1 MPKKFTYL
9 LVLFMGFSLVVRAQV
24 DSTATDSVTADT
36 TGLLVNPAADTT
48 RADSVASDSVKKVF
62 NVVPWK
68 YHRSLGSELISSD
81 STLRWQIW
89 PDWTYKKNR
98 DPGVISYRL
107 GTIERNNAYMID
119 AQEPRYQRLNWEGI
133 NLNDPVSG
141 TLYWNLVPMHKI
153 NSFYGED
160 NGLFYDSN
168 FYLRQYYLNRPLT
181 KLNYDESKFDYRH
194 LEFMVSQNFTQRTNV
209 ELSYWD
215 RRAGGEYSNA
225 NVSGRQ
231 IYGRI
236 FHQLD
241 HSQSL
246 KLKFLSNKYTAGE
259 PFGYV
264 IADPE
269 NFAFDRF
276 RTSANES
283 RAESVVNASNI
294 SLSYYRRSRD
304 TTKVTDDFHA
314 SLFYN
319 NRSRGIEYSA
329 DSTYYEVQSFGGS
342 TRKWLE
348 LKPLSL
354 EAGGSYEVF
363 KNKDGII
370 SNVEMNNWSL
380 LRTDGEAVFKPLSF
394 LELNGEA
401 AYGYRSDGF
410 DSYRFKAGAVLYAG
424 DFMTMEAKAS
434 RGTIMPTPQQLYWNS
449 TEFQGDE
456 SLVNEEV
463 EEVMGRLSLRPF
475 DTFELGIKGQVKEL
489 KNSIMVGADSSFFNT
504 PDYRSLSVT
513 PFFNFG
519 NSFLELSG
527 SATYQQFENGTSQP
541 FLNEKERIWL
551 KGSLYLKGYLFDRA
565 TYVKAGFAGMM
576 SPYRY
581 QAADYNPVLDT
592 WQPLSDDPLL
602 PAYNRLDFDLSAR
615 VRTILILLRWENIL
629 DDVTQRGYFETA
641 GYPMGQRRFIFGIRT
656 FFRN

>member
-1 MPKKFTYL
+1 MPEKFTYL
-9 LVLFMGFSLVVRAQV
+9 FLFFLGLSLVARAQV
-24 DSTATDSVTADT
+24 DSTASDSIAVDT
-36 TGLLVNPAADTT
+36 TGLGINASADTVRT
-48 RADSVASDSVKKVF
+48 DSVASDSLKKVF
-62 NVVPWK
+62 KVVPWK

-107 GTIERNNAYMID
+107 GTIERNNAFMID
-119 AQEPRYQRLNWEGI
+119 AQEPRYQRLSWEGM

-141 TLYWNLVPMHKI
+141 TLYWNLIPIHKI

-181 KLNYDESKFDYRH
+181 KLNYEESKFDYRS
-194 LEFMVSQNFTQRTNV
+194 LEFLVSQNFTQKTNV

-215 RRAGGEYSNA
+215 RRAGGEYSNS

-231 IYGRI
+231 IYARI
-236 FHQLD
+236 FQQLD
-241 HSQSL
+241 HRQSL
-246 KLKFLSNKYTAGE
+246 KLKFLNNKYTAGE

-264 IADPE
+264 VSEPE
-269 NFAFDRF
+269 NFAFNRF
-276 RTSANES
+276 TASANES
-283 RAESVVNASNI
+283 RAESVVKASNI

-304 TTKVTDDFHA
+304 TTQVADNFHA
-314 SLFYN
+314 GIFYN
-319 NRSRGIEYSA
+319 NRSRELEYSA
-329 DSTYYEVQSFGGS
+329 DSTFHEVRSFGGS
-342 TRKWLE
+342 TRKWLD
-348 LKPLSL
+348 LNPLSL
-354 EAGGSYEVF
+354 EAGASYELF
-363 KNKDGII
+363 RNKEGII
-370 SNVEMNNWSL
+370 SNLELNNWSL
-380 LRTDGEAVFKPLSF
+380 FRADGEAVFNPATF
-394 LELNGEA
+394 LEVNGEA
-401 AYGYRSDGF
+401 AFGSRSDGF
-410 DSYRFKAGAVLYAG
+410 DSYRFQAGAALYAG
-424 DFMTMEAKAS
+424 DFMTLEAKAS

-449 TEFQGDE
+449 IDFQGDA

-463 EEVMGRLSLRPF
+463 EEAMGRLSIRPF
-475 DTFELGIKGQVKEL
+475 DTFELGVKGQVKEL

-513 PFFNFG
+513 PFFNYE

-527 SATYQQFENGTSQP
+527 SATYQQFENKSSQP
-541 FLNEKERIWL
+541 FLDENERVWL

-581 QAADYNPVLDT
+581 RAADYNPVLDF

-641 GYPMGQRRFIFGIRT
+641 GYPMSQRRFIFGIRT